1 MEQVKYVYSIGCS
14 YSGGSGLEN
23 LEKDRFSNLLSERLG
38 AEEINEAL
46 GGGSNQRIFRKVR

>member
-23 LEKDRFSNLLSERLG
+23 LEKDRFSNLLSERLEP
-38 AEEINEAL
+38 EEINEPWVDL
-46 GGGSNQRIFRKVR
+46 S